1 MILKPCTWKEAIPVL
16 ESALGDYAKEAYREV
31 LAGREAIYRIG
42 ESYALLR
49 VEQYPNGEFELV
61 AVAFA
66 GDLKAG
72 ALALFEY
79 GRQLGCRFIRCHTMR
94 PAQLRYLRM
103 IGLPV
108 FEDGK
113 DGEGYLMIKADYGRE
128 EQE

>member
-1 MILKPCTWKEAIPVL
+1 MKLVPCTWNEALPAL
-16 ESALGDYAKEAYREV
+16 ETALGDYTKEAYREV
-31 LAGREAIYRIG
+31 LAGREATYRVAD
-42 ESYALLR
+42 SYALLR
-49 VEQYPNGEFELV
+49 VEQYHNGELELV

-128 EQE
+128 E